1 MIDQKQKS
9 EAHGQFQQ
17 ERQCGAQK
25 YNNCG
30 LCPLALYC
38 KTQNIFKLFTLS
50 LFGYVQVTEYRR
62 QPMSALGRTW
72 AVLNTARLPSVP
84 APSSKGARVNSCSLK
99 DWLQPFTQGLGR
111 HYCTLIPIY
120 NALVPNTLCV
130 IISQLQYGTYA
141 SLVCFPLWR
150 FNVPAELNI

>member
-99 DWLQPFTQGLGR
+99 DWASAFHSGAGKTLLYTNSYLQCLS
-111 HYCTLIPIY
+111 
-120 NALVPNTLCV
+120 
-130 IISQLQYGTYA
+130 SQHFKCYYFSVT
-141 SLVCFPLWR
+141 VR
-150 FNVPAELNI
+150 NIFFLSVLSFMEV